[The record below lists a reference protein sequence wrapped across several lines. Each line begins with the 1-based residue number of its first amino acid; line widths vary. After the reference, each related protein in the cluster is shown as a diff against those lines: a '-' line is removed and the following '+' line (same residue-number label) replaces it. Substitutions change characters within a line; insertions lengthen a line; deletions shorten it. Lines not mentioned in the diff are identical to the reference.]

1 MFKDVGGPKHVMEL
15 FIFPGLGNK
24 VFITDIVMFKTIRLG
39 MKYDGISIWF
49 HSMSREI
56 TTNAAVFFLESN
68 PLKPT

>member
-1 MFKDVGGPKHVMEL
+1 MIWNCS
-15 FIFPGLGNK
+15 IFPGFGIK
-24 VFITDIVMFKTIRLG
+24 VFITDIVISRTIRLD
-39 MKYDGISIWF
+39 MKYYGISTWF